1 MKQTK
6 GTSQYL
12 GLLIG
17 AAVIVTGGY
26 FFYKPS
32 AQVNKAPASAVTEK
46 ASEKSVSQ
54 TFSDQQKQEIQDLF
68 LKFIKD
74 KPDVVIGAIN
84 EAMQLQQEKAKT
96 EMVKTVNDN
105 KDKLIAAGI
114 SLGDPKATVNLVA
127 FVDPLCHFCHEFEKV
142 SLAIVQKRQDV
153 NIRLLPVPL
162 LAPNSLLIS
171 KFMIAAATQ
180 GTDKFKAFLN
190 KLLEGIDNKIDQA
203 GLVKLAKDAGLDMQK
218 LEKDVASEDTDKAI
232 KSNAALADQIKIP
245 GVPSVFGF
253 NAKEG
258 IVVQPMD
265 LESFN
270 KFLDDFKAGKT
281 SEEAPAAESKKD
293 EPAADAKKDEPAA
306 TDAKKQEP
314 AADKKADKKDEP
326 IKK

>member
-26 FFYKPS
+26 FFYKPT
-32 AQVNKAPASAVTEK
+32 AHANKTPASAVTEK

-54 TFSDQQKQEIQDLF
+54 AFSDQQKQEIQDLF

-96 EMVKTVNDN
+96 EMVKIVNDN
-105 KDKLIAAGI
+105 KDKLLAAGI

-142 SLAIVQKRQDV
+142 TLAILQKRQDV

-162 LAPNSLLIS
+162 LAPNSLVIS
-171 KFMIAAATQ
+171 KFMIAAANQ

-190 KLLEGIDNKIDQA
+190 KLLEGTDNKIELA
-203 GLVKLAKDAGLDMQK
+203 GLMKLGKDAGLDMQK
-218 LEKDVASEDTDKAI
+218 LEKDVASEETDKII

-253 NAKEG
+253 NEKEG

-281 SEEAPAAESKKD
+281 SVEVPAVEAKKD
-293 EPAADAKKDEPAA
+293 EPTADAKKDV
-306 TDAKKQEP
+306 P